1 LPNTEYRI
9 PITDLPAEA
18 LAKAGLPNTNYR
30 LPNTL
35 FLVPKKMKEKEI
47 LSPAMALE
55 KLQKMC
61 SMQEKCPADIML
73 LLKRWGV
80 EPGHHEDII
89 SRLKS
94 DKFIDEGR
102 YAAAFV
108 KDKVKFDHWGFLK
121 IIYFLKQKGIPRS
134 VVDEACKSIDRNEYA
149 IMIKKELE
157 KKKKTLTGK
166 RREVAAKLAR
176 YGSSRGYEMEIMHP
190 FLGDVTP
197 EE

>member
-1 LPNTEYRI
+1 
-9 PITDLPAEA
+9 
-18 LAKAGLPNTNYR
+18 
-30 LPNTL
+30 
-35 FLVPKKMKEKEI
+35 MKEKDT

-61 SMQEKCPADIML
+61 SMQEKCPADILL

-80 EPGHHEDII
+80 GQEHHDGII
-89 SRLKS
+89 TRLKAE
-94 DKFIDEGR
+94 KFIDESR

-121 IIYFLKQKGIPRS
+121 IVYFLKQKGIPRS
-134 VVDEACKSIDRNEYA
+134 VVDEACKAIDRNDYT
-149 IMIKKELE
+149 IMIKKELD

-176 YGSSRGYEMEIMHP
+176 YGSSKGYEIEIMHP
-190 FLGDVTP
+190 FLGDMAP

>member
-1 LPNTEYRI
+1 
-9 PITDLPAEA
+9 
-18 LAKAGLPNTNYR
+18 
-30 LPNTL
+30 
-35 FLVPKKMKEKEI
+35 MKEKEI
-47 LSPAMALE
+47 LSPVIALE
-55 KLQKMC
+55 KLRKMC
-61 SMQEKCPADIML
+61 SMQEKCISDVVL

-80 EPGHHEDII
+80 EHEHHEDII
-89 SRLKS
+89 SRLIS

-121 IIYFLKQKGIPRS
+121 IMYFLKQKGIPRHLA
-134 VVDEACKSIDRNEYA
+134 DEACKAIDRNDYA
-149 IMIKKELE
+149 IMIGKELE

-166 RREVAAKLAR
+166 RREVAARLAR

-190 FLGDVTP
+190 FLGDMAP

>member
-1 LPNTEYRI
+1 
-9 PITDLPAEA
+9 
-18 LAKAGLPNTNYR
+18 
-30 LPNTL
+30 
-35 FLVPKKMKEKEI
+35 MKEKET

-61 SMQEKCPADIML
+61 SMQEKCPADIIL

-80 EPGHHEDII
+80 GQEHHEDII
-89 SRLKS
+89 IRLKS

-121 IIYFLKQKGIPRS
+121 IMYFLKQKGIPRN
-134 VVDEACKSIDRNEYA
+134 VVDDACKAIDRNDYA
-149 IMIKKELE
+149 IMIKKELD

-190 FLGDVTP
+190 FLGDVMP

>member
-1 LPNTEYRI
+1 
-9 PITDLPAEA
+9 
-18 LAKAGLPNTNYR
+18 
-30 LPNTL
+30 
-35 FLVPKKMKEKEI
+35 MKEKDT

-61 SMQEKCPADIML
+61 SMQEKCPADIIL

-80 EPGHHEDII
+80 EAAHHEDII
-89 SRLKS
+89 GRLKK

-102 YAAAFV
+102 YAASFV

-134 VVDEACKSIDRNEYA
+134 VVDEACKAIDRDDYA
-149 IMIKKELE
+149 IMIKKELD

-176 YGSSRGYEMEIMHP
+176 YGSSRGYEMDIMRP
-190 FLGDVTP
+190 FLGDMAP
-197 EE
+197 ED

>member
-1 LPNTEYRI
+1 
-9 PITDLPAEA
+9 
-18 LAKAGLPNTNYR
+18 
-30 LPNTL
+30 
-35 FLVPKKMKEKEI
+35 MKEKDT

-61 SMQEKCPADIML
+61 SMQEKCPADIIL

-80 EPGHHEDII
+80 GQEHHENII

-102 YAAAFV
+102 YASAFV

-121 IIYFLKQKGIPRS
+121 IMYFLKQKGIPRN
-134 VVDEACKSIDRNEYA
+134 VVDDACKAIDRNDYA
-149 IMIKKELE
+149 IMIKKELD

-190 FLGDVTP
+190 FLGDMAP

>member
-1 LPNTEYRI
+1 
-9 PITDLPAEA
+9 
-18 LAKAGLPNTNYR
+18 
-30 LPNTL
+30 
-35 FLVPKKMKEKEI
+35 MKEKDT

-61 SMQEKCPADIML
+61 SMQEKCPADIIL

-80 EPGHHEDII
+80 ETEHHENII
-89 SRLKS
+89 SRLKT

-121 IIYFLKQKGIPRS
+121 IIYFLKQKGIPRT
-134 VVDEACKSIDRNEYA
+134 VVDEACKAIDRDDYA
-149 IMIKKELE
+149 IMIKKELD

-176 YGSSRGYEMEIMHP
+176 YGSSRGYEMDIMRP
-190 FLGDVTP
+190 FLGDMAP
-197 EE
+197 ED

>member
-1 LPNTEYRI
+1 
-9 PITDLPAEA
+9 
-18 LAKAGLPNTNYR
+18 
-30 LPNTL
+30 
-35 FLVPKKMKEKEI
+35 MKEKDT

-61 SMQEKCPADIML
+61 SMQEKCPADIIL

-80 EPGHHEDII
+80 GEEHHEDII
-89 SRLKS
+89 NRLKS

-121 IIYFLKQKGIPRS
+121 IMYFLKQKGIPRS
-134 VVDEACKSIDRNEYA
+134 AVDEACKAIDRKDYA
-149 IMIKKELE
+149 IMIKKELD

-190 FLGDVTP
+190 FLGDMTP

>member
-1 LPNTEYRI
+1 
-9 PITDLPAEA
+9 
-18 LAKAGLPNTNYR
+18 
-30 LPNTL
+30 
-35 FLVPKKMKEKEI
+35 MKEKET

-55 KLQKMC
+55 KLRKMC
-61 SMQEKCPADIML
+61 SMQEKCPADILL

-80 EPGHHEDII
+80 GTEHQEDII
-89 SRLKS
+89 ISLKK

-108 KDKVKFDHWGFLK
+108 RDKVKFDHWGFLK
-121 IIYFLKQKGIPRS
+121 IIYFLKQKGIPRN
-134 VVDEACKSIDRNEYA
+134 VVDEACKAIDRDDYA
-149 IMIKKELE
+149 IMIKKELD

-176 YGSSRGYEMEIMHP
+176 YGSSRGYEMDIMRP
-190 FLGDVTP
+190 FLGDMAP